1 VSGLVGNL
9 MLRALTTRDQ
19 WTPFL
24 LTKVEPYNHNSA
36 IYTFSFG
43 DDSKTRG
50 DEVASALLVRS
61 PMGEGEVK
69 DDKGKPV
76 IR

>member
-1 VSGLVGNL
+1 
-9 MLRALTTRDQ
+9 MLIIRDQ

-24 LTKVEPYNHNSA
+24 LTKVEPYNHNTK

-43 DDSKTRG
+43 DESKTRG
-50 DEVASALLVRS
+50 GEQGDVASALLVKS
-61 PMGEGEVK
+61 PEGEAEVK

-76 IR
+76 IRSVLNWLA